1 MRKCAAGWHF
11 RVYNK
16 IVPSTTGQATA
27 RTQTTKTKDNVN
39 TSLTGTTD
47 QTVDAILTESAA
59 VTARINTRLQALAD
73 IETSLT
79 SQIAEAK
86 RKLQDNILVDDFEM
100 SHILEF
106 DAKLY
111 ALMIERFALE
121 RAEHTRI
128 HFATYHNVLEETL
141 RQMTARLSSTRHS
154 STSQMSNEIHVRR
167 HFALLERINNL
178 RDVLTYNQDA

>member
-1 MRKCAAGWHF
+1 M
-11 RVYNK
+11 
-16 IVPSTTGQATA
+16 
-27 RTQTTKTKDNVN
+27 N

-59 VTARINTRLQALAD
+59 VTARINVRLQALAD

-100 SHILEF
+100 SHILEL

-111 ALMIERFALE
+111 ALLTERYALE
-121 RAEHTRI
+121 RAESVRLT
-128 HFATYHNVLEETL
+128 AETYHTTLEETL
-141 RQMTARLSSTRHS
+141 TQMTARLSGHRQS
-154 STSQMSNEIHVRR
+154 STSEMSNEIHIRR

>member
-1 MRKCAAGWHF
+1 M
-11 RVYNK
+11 
-16 IVPSTTGQATA
+16 
-27 RTQTTKTKDNVN
+27 N
-39 TSLTGTTD
+39 TSLTGTTT
-47 QTVDAILTESAA
+47 QNTTHRVEVRTQILIGIEEKLK
-59 VTARINTRLQALAD
+59 LQ
-73 IETSLT
+73 LT
-79 SQIAEAK
+79 EAK
-86 RKLQDNILVDDFEM
+86 RKIQDDILVDDFEM